1 MVHSVTAVSRINAVR
16 NDLSQNGNKF
26 QKEQHKSNTSFATI
40 LQKEVENT
48 KKEPSRCDFV
58 TYGMDRQVHFFD
70 YELRKRYN

>member
-1 MVHSVTAVSRINAVR
+1 MVHSVMAVSRINGVR
-16 NDLSQNGNKF
+16 NDLNQNANTF
-26 QKEQHKSNTSFATI
+26 QKEQHKSHASFATI